1 MFHGDSF
8 PALVLF
14 PYQAINGERELK
26 SSDPRPSFNVPI
38 ERHLF
43 VAHVDEFT
51 GQAIELRRYFGGG
64 RRIFTGWV
72 HGRHGRLYVNHGC
85 LFAIADV
92 VL

>member
-1 MFHGDSF
+1 MATRF
-8 PALVLF
+8 PPLF
-14 PYQAINGERELK
+14 CSLIKQSTVSRELK
-26 SSDPRPSFNVPI
+26 SGDPRPSFNVPI

-51 GQAIELRRYFGGG
+51 GQAIELGRYFGGG

-72 HGRHGRLYVNHGC
+72 HGRHGRLYVDHGR